1 MILLVHENTSVP
13 SDRPPADGGS
23 CLGKQG
29 GGPEGVAQVGV
40 SGHGQ
45 HVAGPSRGWALLLLA
60 RFFRGEG
67 GRLGV
72 GGSRIGREERLA
84 RSDRPERP
92 RRLHL
97 GNLLKAFRRLVSPL
111 GYCGNLSLRRKE
123 ARHLCSAGSRGVID
137 PLTLVLIGGLALGY
151 VLGGWKPLAAFKK
164 KPETAALTQ
173 LQADLAKVQ
182 AEAEKARLAAE
193 AAKVAERQALEAQ
206 VRAAQQDNLGT
217 VTALEKVPANHQT
230 PEVKLAARMAQRVSL
245 KLTAAIGRL
254 PAEQQDAMIDL
265 IQQALSDKQGEV
277 DEANRKLAALDADF
291 KAVTGEREQLKAEIP
306 KLTQRAVKAEET
318 AKEVQAKVTE
328 KTEEVKTW
336 ANKTSEALREN
347 GSLLSNLK
355 KGALLLFLI
364 WGGIT
369 FILPG
374 IVKHLS
380 TDNPFKGIIR
390 DVAGFLS
397 SPMLY
402 WDAKKKINAL
412 NEEGKPPSP

>member
-1 MILLVHENTSVP
+1 MIHSVHENTSVP
-13 SDRPPADGGS
+13 SARDFPDGPTY
-23 CLGKQG
+23 LGKQG
-29 GGPEGVAQVGV
+29 GGPEGIGQVQAGKPHAE
-40 SGHGQ
+40 HGP
-45 HVAGPSRGWALLLLA
+45 HHDGKGGLLFRALRWAA
-60 RFFRGEG
+60 HTGK
-67 GRLGV
+67 RLCV
-72 GGSRIGREERLA
+72 VR
-84 RSDRPERP
+84 
-92 RRLHL
+92 
-97 GNLLKAFRRLVSPL
+97 PL
-111 GYCGNLSLRRKE
+111 GWGASASSGDGQEQAGDLHGRGCQCQKRRVDAPLLRAVYPSLR
-123 ARHLCSAGSRGVID
+123 SAGACHASAGFAD
-137 PLTLVLIGGLALGY
+137 PLTLVLIGGLAIGY

-277 DEANRKLAALDADF
+277 DEANRKLAALDAEF

-402 WDAKKKINAL
+402 WDAKKKL
-412 NEEGKPPSP
+412 KEKGP